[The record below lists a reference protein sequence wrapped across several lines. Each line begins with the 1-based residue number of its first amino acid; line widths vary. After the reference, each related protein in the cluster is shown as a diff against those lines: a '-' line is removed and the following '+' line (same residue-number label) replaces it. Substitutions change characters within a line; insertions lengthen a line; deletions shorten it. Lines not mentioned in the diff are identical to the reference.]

1 MAKWT
6 NLERVWSSWN
16 IFQLSSLKMLN
27 FLTTFDKQFCAST
40 KPGDYYDK
48 FMVLSCPSLP
58 PTLISNKKR
67 TYLLTVQLREELATR
82 VKKVKDESRHH
93 PLTDVL

>member
-27 FLTTFDKQFCAST
+27 FLTTFDKQFCGST
-40 KPGDYYDK
+40 KPGDHYDE
-48 FMVLSCPSLP
+48 FMVLSGP
-58 PTLISNKKR
+58 PPPNSDIPKPKPK
-67 TYLLTVQLREELATR
+67 E
-82 VKKVKDESRHH
+82 
-93 PLTDVL
+93 

>member
-27 FLTTFDKQFCAST
+27 FLTTFDKQFCGST

-48 FMVLSCPSLP
+48 FMAPLAP
-58 PTLISNKKR
+58 PPPPPNSDIPKPKPKEQIRRVFILQNHLEKSNNPVRKEMI
-67 TYLLTVQLREELATR
+67 Y
-82 VKKVKDESRHH
+82 
-93 PLTDVL
+93 